1 MTSDTYDP
9 DLNLQ
14 SFNDHGI
21 FTLEL
26 SHVVKPQ
33 LSALHLSIRSLSKHF
48 DELCHLLNPFPFPL
62 DLLASSET
70 WITPQVDISSLQIS
84 GYNIITDNRTFST
97 GGGVALYLKSSFE
110 YYLRNDLKIAGIEN
124 IWLDTQDLI
133 IGVIYNSPS
142 GSQRDFIDEFEN
154 VLHSVFL
161 SKRKCLIL
169 GDFNINTLVKSTIA
183 KEYLNLIHSEG
194 FNPLVLEA
202 TRVTE
207 STTSCIDHILSN
219 FVSSSTSGSI
229 AIEIAD
235 HLPVFTLSYDP
246 TLSPFPN
253 KIEIR
258 DFKRFDNI
266 AFQKALR
273 NAN

>member
-1 MTSDTYDP
+1 M
-9 DLNLQ
+9 
-14 SFNDHGI
+14 
-21 FTLEL
+21 
-26 SHVVKPQ
+26 
-33 LSALHLSIRSLSKHF
+33 
-48 DELCHLLNPFPFPL
+48 
-62 DLLASSET
+62 
-70 WITPQVDISSLQIS
+70 
-84 GYNIITDNRTFST
+84 
-97 GGGVALYLKSSFE
+97 
-110 YYLRNDLKIAGIEN
+110 LKIAGVEN
-124 IWLDTQDLI
+124 IWVDIQDLL
-133 IGVIYNSPS
+133 IGVIYNPPS
-142 GSQRDFIDEFEN
+142 WSQRDFIDEFEN

-161 SKRKCLIL
+161 SERKCLIL
-169 GDFNINTLVKSTIA
+169 GDFNINTLVKSPVA

-194 FNPLVLEA
+194 FNPLILEA

-229 AIEIAD
+229 AIEKAD

-258 DFKRFDNI
+258 DFKRSDKII

-273 NAN
+273 NANWTPVYKRYDVNESLPRFFHTFNSISNLHALLKSINIKNKSDKPWVTKGLTSSIKNG

>member
-1 MTSDTYDP
+1 M
-9 DLNLQ
+9 
-14 SFNDHGI
+14 
-21 FTLEL
+21 
-26 SHVVKPQ
+26 
-33 LSALHLSIRSLSKHF
+33 
-48 DELCHLLNPFPFPL
+48 
-62 DLLASSET
+62 
-70 WITPQVDISSLQIS
+70 QIS

-110 YYLRNDLKIAGIEN
+110 YHLRNDLKIAGVEN
-124 IWLDTQDLI
+124 IWVDTQDLL
-133 IGVIYNSPS
+133 IGVIYKPPS
-142 GSQRDFIDEFEN
+142 GSQRDFIIEFEN

-194 FNPLVLEA
+194 FNPLILEA
-202 TRVTE
+202 TRVLE

-235 HLPVFTLSYDP
+235 HLPVFTLSYDYAKS
-246 TLSPFPN
+246 LS
-253 KIEIR
+253 
-258 DFKRFDNI
+258 
-266 AFQKALR
+266 Q
-273 NAN
+273 

>member
-1 MTSDTYDP
+1 M
-9 DLNLQ
+9 L
-14 SFNDHGI
+14 
-21 FTLEL
+21 
-26 SHVVKPQ
+26 
-33 LSALHLSIRSLSKHF
+33 
-48 DELCHLLNPFPFPL
+48 
-62 DLLASSET
+62 
-70 WITPQVDISSLQIS
+70 
-84 GYNIITDNRTFST
+84 
-97 GGGVALYLKSSFE
+97 
-110 YYLRNDLKIAGIEN
+110 
-124 IWLDTQDLI
+124 
-133 IGVIYNSPS
+133 IGVIYNPPS

-161 SKRKCLIL
+161 SIYKRKCLIL

-194 FNPLVLEA
+194 FNPLILEA
-202 TRVTE
+202 THVIE

-258 DFKRFDNI
+258 DFKRFDRI
-266 AFQKALR
+266 ILLFKKR
-273 NAN
+273 

>member
-1 MTSDTYDP
+1 MKDCCPLS
-9 DLNLQ
+9 
-14 SFNDHGI
+14 GI
-21 FTLEL
+21 LENTTF
-26 SHVVKPQ
+26 V
-33 LSALHLSIRSLSKHF
+33 
-48 DELCHLLNPFPFPL
+48 C
-62 DLLASSET
+62 T
-70 WITPQVDISSLQIS
+70 
-84 GYNIITDNRTFST
+84 TFST

-110 YYLRNDLKIAGIEN
+110 YHLRNDSKIAGVEN
-124 IWLDTQDLI
+124 IWVDTQDLL
-133 IGVIYNSPS
+133 IGVIYYPPS

-194 FNPLVLEA
+194 FNPLILEA
-202 TRVTE
+202 TRVIE

-246 TLSPFPN
+246 TLSPFRI
-253 KIEIR
+253 KLKLEILKGLTTLL
-258 DFKRFDNI
+258 FKKR
-266 AFQKALR
+266 
-273 NAN
+273 